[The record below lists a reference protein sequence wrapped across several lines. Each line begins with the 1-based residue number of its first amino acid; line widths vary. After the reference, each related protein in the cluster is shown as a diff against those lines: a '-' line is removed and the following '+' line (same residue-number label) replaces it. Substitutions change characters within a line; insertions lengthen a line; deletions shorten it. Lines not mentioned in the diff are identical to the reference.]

1 MAVEELEL
9 GSFIPQAAITWAGP
23 NALKQQAIVLDFA
36 CDGRYQD
43 GSRFEMGDYSGWWL
57 VKHAAVAQKY
67 TSTNSNQQST
77 ETQQQ
82 Q

>member
-1 MAVEELEL
+1 MSSGSRREELEL

-23 NALKQQAIVLDFA
+23 NALKQQAIVLDFP

-57 VKHAAVAQKY
+57 VTVAGESCGCGAKIP
-67 TSTNSNQQST
+67 
-77 ETQQQ
+77 
-82 Q
+82 